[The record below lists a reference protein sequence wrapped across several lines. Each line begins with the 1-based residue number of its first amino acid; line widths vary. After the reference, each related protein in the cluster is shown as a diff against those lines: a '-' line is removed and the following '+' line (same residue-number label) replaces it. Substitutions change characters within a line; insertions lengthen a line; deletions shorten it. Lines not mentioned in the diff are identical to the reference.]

1 METTYYLSSLT
12 DNQIEQLNSMLE
24 NQEIPDWDLF
34 DIPQEFER
42 EIKLLF
48 NFNKIYRNPSI
59 TGGIFKPKPT
69 KAPPPRYVKAPG
81 QAPIQVQQHW
91 IASNNSET
99 LPQTGNYSVQVIAN
113 PNNAMIT
120 VLYDLP
126 GYEIVGMQI
135 EDILFDAEDV
145 MGTNLKQNLLIKIML
160 APKTTNRVIIWS
172 MPPLQFNPTFVS
184 LAPKK
189 TNATYLNFMQDV
201 ESGFSFNIYKLT

>member
-1 METTYYLSSLT
+1 MNTTYYLSTLS
-12 DNQIEQLNSMLE
+12 DAQIEELNAMLE

-34 DIPQEFER
+34 EIPQEFER

-48 NFNKIYRNPSI
+48 NFNKEFRNPAV

-81 QAPIQVQQHW
+81 QSPIQVQQHW
-91 IASNNSET
+91 AASNNSET
-99 LPQTGNYSVQVIAN
+99 LPQTGNYSIQVIAN
-113 PNNAMIT
+113 PNSVLVT
-120 VLYDLP
+120 VYYDLQ

-135 EDILFDAEDV
+135 EDILYDADDI

-160 APKTTNRVIIWS
+160 APKATDRTLIWS
-172 MPPLQFNPTFVS
+172 YPLQFNPTYIS

-189 TNATYLNFMQDV
+189 TNATHLHFLHDV
-201 ESGFSFNIYKLT
+201 QNGQSFNLYKLT